1 MRFEINVINT
11 FNSLFHLENTVN
23 QVFLMEAAFRFFLRC
38 RYMNY
43 TGVPIRFTAG
53 LVLSLLICS
62 CSKENDPGVVVD
74 FPKTFEVG
82 IQEVFEGNARLLKLQ
97 LRTLEVFECA
107 GAQIDLSI
115 ERTYD
120 LIELSVNEIIQPD
133 TCHPLL
139 QAASGSADAGM
150 LEDGNWPIVLNLR
163 QTILNHGQMVVKPGS
178 IELLMFTQYGIVP
191 GRTLLRRIPP
201 QTIWGYIA
209 YPTPALSNVASEVL
223 ATLDSLGAR
232 PAFFPPGYY
241 SDFTVLPSGALQIP
255 LPEIERT
262 YLLFLHRFEGSY
274 ESMQSIISP
283 YLAGHDELE
292 IRVFFHDG
300 RAL

>member
-1 MRFEINVINT
+1 
-11 FNSLFHLENTVN
+11 
-23 QVFLMEAAFRFFLRC
+23 
-38 RYMNY
+38 MNY
-43 TGVPIRFTAG
+43 TGVPIRFTVS
-53 LVLSLLICS
+53 LVLSLLVCS
-62 CSKENDPGVVVD
+62 CSKESDPGVVVD

-82 IQEVFEGNARLLKLQ
+82 IQEVFEGNTRLLKLQ

-107 GAQIDLSI
+107 GAQIDLSL

-120 LIELSVNEIIQPD
+120 LVELSVNEIIQPD
-133 TCHPLL
+133 TCYPLL
-139 QAASGSADAGM
+139 QPASGSADVGR
-150 LEDGNWPIVLNLR
+150 LEDGNWPIALNLR
-163 QTILNHGQMVVKPGS
+163 QTILNQGQIVVKPGS

-209 YPTPALSNVASEVL
+209 YPTSALSDVANQVL
-223 ATLDSLGAR
+223 ATIDSLGAR
-232 PAFFPPGYY
+232 PVFFPPGYY
-241 SDFTVLPSGALQIP
+241 SDFTVLPSGALQMP

-262 YLLFLHRFEGSY
+262 YLLFLHRYEGTY

-283 YLAGHDELE
+283 YMTSQNELE

-300 RAL
+300 RTL